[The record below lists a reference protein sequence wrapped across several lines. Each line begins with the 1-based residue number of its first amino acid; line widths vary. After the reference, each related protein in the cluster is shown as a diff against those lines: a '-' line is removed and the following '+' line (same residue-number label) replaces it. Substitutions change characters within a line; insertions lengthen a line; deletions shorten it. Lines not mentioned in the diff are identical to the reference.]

1 MAGTDNNTPG
11 GINQLKDDLTSY
23 AKDKAEAARDQASG
37 LIDERKSA
45 AAEDLA
51 DLSEA
56 LRGASEHLR
65 DHSRSMIAGL
75 AQTTADR
82 IESLATAVRER
93 DVVELIDEA
102 QRFARRQPEVFF
114 AGALVLGFLFART
127 MRSAR
132 QPQPRAVVR
141 EFPAPAAVAA
151 TRGDVL

>member
-1 MAGTDNNTPG
+1 MAGTDNDTPG
-11 GINQLKDDLTSY
+11 ALNQLKDDLTSY

-45 AAEDLA
+45 AAEELA

-65 DHSRSMIAGL
+65 NHSRSVIAGF

-82 IESLATAVRER
+82 IESVATAVRER
-93 DVVELIDEA
+93 DIVDLIDEA

-114 AGALVLGFLFART
+114 AGAVALGFLFARA
-127 MRSAR
+127 MRSTQR
-132 QPQPRAVVR
+132 PQPRAVVR
-141 EFPAPAAVAA
+141 EFPAPAAVIK
-151 TRGDVL
+151 TQGGVP